1 MADDDGTIELET
13 ETAWI
18 AAAVLLVACLGG
30 AVVLAEWPIW
40 GVTPED
46 PDEPHLVEPAEG
58 GTEMWPYTARA
69 HDFESRTL
77 GINMVFYGSPD
88 DVHTA
93 LTERSALEWEDEQ
106 LHEGDADAE
115 TVSPERI
122 DFDPDAEEIGDVI
135 AWGDAEG
142 STRYTYFETD
152 GDGEW
157 ADESY
162 QLHAGTYL
170 GERRHIRAYD
180 DPAEEWTAVQIHEEH
195 WDWFRLRH
203 TVTGVSESQRE
214 LESEF
219 MNDPTVRTVVRMPF
233 ENETADSDGWVTG
246 IHLVGAAIPFLLVGI
261 TVRPRR
267 LVRSASRSLDRRRR
281 EFALG
286 GALFGLYTGVRWL
299 GIAGEIALP
308 DVSPKLVAAPL
319 YVALVFGV
327 PAIAYLFGRG
337 SDATWA
343 FAFATL
349 GLGTALVADF
359 AAMGVSVLPLRVIL
373 HRAAVL
379 IAVGLIAVGAAMSVD
394 RSERSRPLFVGLAGW
409 FVVLFAS
416 LFGYV

>member
-1 MADDDGTIELET
+1 MSDDDGLIELET
-13 ETAWI
+13 DAAWI

-30 AVVLAEWPIW
+30 AVVLAEWPLL

-46 PDEPHLVEPAEG
+46 PDEPLLVEPAEG
-58 GTEMWPYTARA
+58 GTQLWPYTARA
-69 HDFESRTL
+69 HDFGTRTL

-88 DVHTA
+88 DVRTA
-93 LTERSALEWEDEQ
+93 LTDRSALEWEDEQ
-106 LHEGDADAE
+106 VHDGDADAE
-115 TVSPERI
+115 TVSTERI
-122 DFDPDAEEIGDVI
+122 DFDPDAEDLGDVI
-135 AWGDAEG
+135 SWGDAEG
-142 STRYTYFETD
+142 STRYTYFQAD

-180 DPAEEWTAVQIHEEH
+180 DPAGEWTAVQIHEEH

-219 MNDPTVRTVVRMPF
+219 MNDPAVETVVRMPF

-246 IHLVGAAIPFLLVGI
+246 IYLAGAALPFVLSGFVA
-261 TVRPRR
+261 RPRKA
-267 LVRSASRSLDRRRR
+267 VRKVSSFSDRHRR
-281 EFALG
+281 EITLG
-286 GALFGLYTGVRWL
+286 VALFGLYTAVRWL
-299 GIAGEIALP
+299 AITGEILLS
-308 DVSPKLVAAPL
+308 DVSPKVVAAPL

-327 PAIAYLFGRG
+327 PATAYLLGKG
-337 SDATWA
+337 SNKTWA

-349 GLGTALVADF
+349 GLGAAIIVDF
-359 AAMGVSVLPLRVIL
+359 AAMGVSVLPLRVVL

-379 IAVGLIAVGAAMSVD
+379 IAVGLIAFGAAKSVEQA
-394 RSERSRPLFVGLAGW
+394 ERPQPLVVGIVSW